1 MYARKSASH
10 LALVAMVAATAAA
23 LHLLLREPLSAT
35 RFVGSQRAASARA
48 LSDASVKRQPPSTT
62 FEAGNHDLLGR
73 VGDFGMRHPGRPEWS
88 NASSIEHHFG

>member
-1 MYARKSASH
+1 MFERVLATWRSLRWSLQPRPRSTWCSAD
-10 LALVAMVAATAAA
+10 T
-23 LHLLLREPLSAT
+23 LSAT

-73 VGDFGMRHPGRPEWS
+73 VSDFCMRHPGRPEWS
-88 NASSIEHHFG
+88 NVRSIDHFG

>member
-1 MYARKSASH
+1 MFERSSAYRRS
-10 LALVAMVAATAAA
+10 
-23 LHLLLREPLSAT
+23 LRWSLQPRSRSTWWSLDTLSAR

-73 VGDFGMRHPGRPEWS
+73 VGDFGMRQPGRPAW
-88 NASSIEHHFG
+88 NNTSSIEHHFG